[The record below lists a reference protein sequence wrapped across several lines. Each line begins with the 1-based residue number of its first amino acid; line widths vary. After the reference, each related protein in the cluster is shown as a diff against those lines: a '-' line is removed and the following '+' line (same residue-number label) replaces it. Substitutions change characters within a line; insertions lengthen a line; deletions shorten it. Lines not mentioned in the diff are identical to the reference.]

1 MSYFMYRR
9 SADIVLA
16 TSVELPATLEHA
28 FLRAALLFI
37 LTSFKN
43 CRESPFSWCR
53 GHEILIQILHFST
66 GLCSAAGRN
75 PVDSIQGRKEA
86 SVALALSLNPGP
98 ESFRALTWSFNGTS
112 NDVMSTSTDVVGKR
126 YENRITL
133 NKHTGSL
140 LLTNLMEDDSG
151 EYELIIIPYGGQ
163 QLLRT
168 ATLKVLRKSDP
179 KNKLHTTVNNWACL
193 LNYEF
198 MLPECDAS
206 QFFFFLN
213 GIFLCS
219 VSIFNVQAQFVLSK
233 CCPNRR
239 SVCQARLWCRHLCV
253 QTVDEG
259 WRGCG
264 VRWEIQPPWQQ
275 HNGVHRPPGPHR
287 LGRGHL
293 PRQQRL
299 NLWFSQ
305 MQHPGQVSNLLL
317 DLQVHNQLSWKRSTW
332 GNTVAGQEAF
342 VPLSSLSCGC
352 RSHLERQ
359 SNVFFPWSRLFFLYQ
374 WLHVHVGLH
383 HPEHAANWN

>member
-1 MSYFMYRR
+1 MSYFKYRR
-9 SADIVLA
+9 STDILLV
-16 TSVELPATLEHA
+16 TSDELPATMEHA
-28 FLRAALLFI
+28 FLRTARLFF

-43 CRESPFSWCR
+43 CRESTFSWCH
-53 GHEILIQILHFST
+53 GHEILIQILHIST
-66 GLCSAAGRN
+66 GLCSAAGII
-75 PVDSIQGRKEA
+75 PVDSVQGVKEA

-140 LLTNLMEDDSG
+140 VLTNLMEDDSR

-163 QLLRT
+163 QLQRT

-193 LNYEF
+193 LNYEV

-206 QFFFFLN
+206 QFFFKN

-253 QTVDEG
+253 QTVDE
-259 WRGCG
+259 R
-264 VRWEIQPPWQQ
+264 
-275 HNGVHRPPGPHR
+275 VHQPPGPHR
-287 LGRGHL
+287 LGGVHL
-293 PRQQRL
+293 QRQQRL
-299 NLWFSQ
+299 KLWFSQ
-305 MQHPGQVSNLLL
+305 MQHPGQASNLLL
-317 DLQVHNQLSWKRSTW
+317 DLQVHNHLSWKRSTW
-332 GNTVAGQEAF
+332 GGTPAPPETPSLARKPLCLWALFLVVADYIWKDR
-342 VPLSSLSCGC
+342 VM
-352 RSHLERQ
+352 
-359 SNVFFPWSRLFFLYQ
+359 FFPWSRLFFL
-374 WLHVHVGLH
+374 H
-383 HPEHAANWN
+383 